1 MDTQPSRLNM
11 FHEFSTNSE
20 INIKYGNKKNVLMI
34 SKMETI
40 TRYVILLHAVIPP
53 SENATGNSPIEISQV
68 CHNTVPS
75 STEAVLRFKEK
86 TQF

>member
-1 MDTQPSRLNM
+1 
-11 FHEFSTNSE
+11 
-20 INIKYGNKKNVLMI
+20 
-34 SKMETI
+34 METI
-40 TRYVILLHAVIPP
+40 TRYVILLHAVIHP
-53 SENATGNSPIEISQV
+53 SENATGNNSPIEISQV